1 MFWKS
6 VLLIAAII
14 PATATAQSAGKLGTL
29 PHGIYQCSLPGD
41 AAGSAWVNLPG
52 KQFTIDNASSYH
64 TADGAGTYLFT
75 GNRVVF
81 TRGPMNGM
89 RFERT
94 SSQTLRWLDENGEL
108 SRVRC
113 TRSAG
118 SI

>member
-6 VLLIAAII
+6 VLLITAIT
-14 PATATAQSAGKLGTL
+14 PATTMAQSTGKLGTL

-41 AAGSAWVNLPG
+41 AEGAAFVDLPG
-52 KQFTIDNASSYH
+52 KQFIIDNASSYH
-64 TADGAGTYLFT
+64 TSDGSGTYLFT

-94 SSQTLRWLDENGEL
+94 SSQTLRWLDEQGEL

-113 TRSAG
+113 TRRAG